1 VSARRHRAA
10 ALLRTLAA
18 LAIAVPGAALAAE
31 EGRALLQ
38 DSIARHAQPSHVYEE
53 VTLVLRN
60 AAGERRVRTARHYL
74 RTDPDGS
81 VQRMLVFESPAD
93 LRGTALVLRYD
104 AGRPARRSLY
114 LPALGHA
121 VGYGEGAEASA
132 KVPGTDFSVADLEPE
147 RTGDFRYK
155 READRDIDRVP
166 HHVLRAKPK
175 DEATA
180 RATGYADRRFFLRKD
195 SLFVSRID
203 YFDRQGRL
211 ARQQTFRDPR
221 PDGAGAW
228 RPAMI
233 LMEDLR
239 ERHSTLLKIER
250 RVHSPDYVPPEL
262 FAAAA
267 R

>member
-1 VSARRHRAA
+1 MSTRRLRLA
-10 ALLRTLAA
+10 ALLAA
-18 LAIAVPGAALAAE
+18 LALAAPWAASAAD
-31 EGRALLQ
+31 EGRELMEASL
-38 DSIARHAQPSHVYEE
+38 ARHALPSHVYEE

-60 AAGERRVRTARHYL
+60 ATGERRVRTARHYL
-74 RTDPDGS
+74 RTDSDGS
-81 VQRMLVFESPAD
+81 VRRMLVFESPAD
-93 LRGTALVLRYD
+93 LRGAALVLRYA
-104 AGRPARRSLY
+104 AGRPAQRSLY
-114 LPALGHA
+114 LPALGRA
-121 VGYGEGAEASA
+121 VGYGEGADASA
-132 KVPGTDFSVADLEPE
+132 AIPGTDFAIADVEPE
-147 RTGDFRYK
+147 HTGDFRYK
-155 READRDIDRVP
+155 READRDVDRVP

-175 DEATA
+175 DEAVA
-180 RATGYADRRFFLRKD
+180 RATGYADRRIFLRKD

-228 RPAMI
+228 RPSMI

-239 ERHSTLLKIER
+239 ERQSTLLKIER
-250 RVHSPDYVPPEL
+250 RVHSPDYVPAEL